1 MNYECT
7 GRTNYFKVKDV
18 DAFQKWVSSFGGQ
31 FITKTTRVRGK
42 DVEHPNLVGIIL
54 DGVPDMKAN
63 SDEDEGDDL
72 IAFDFYEELKGHL
85 KKGQVAIYIE
95 SGSEGHRYIN
105 GFAVAMCPG
114 KKDLSI
120 SIDEIYSLATK
131 KFRVAGITEATY

>member
-1 MNYECT
+1 MDYVCT

-18 DAFQKWVSSFGGQ
+18 DAFQKWVGSFDGQ
-31 FITKTTRVRGK
+31 FITKTIRVKGK
-42 DVEHPNLVGIIL
+42 DIEKPNLVGILI
-54 DGVPDMKAN
+54 DGIPDMKQNPA
-63 SDEDEGDDL
+63 DEGDEL
-72 IAFDFYEELKGHL
+72 VEFDFYKELKGHL